1 VTQGGGF
8 AAIILAAG
16 HGTRMKSSLPK
27 MLHEVAGRPVL
38 EHVLRAVLPLEPART
53 LVVVGHGAERVRER
67 FRDMGVS
74 FVLQERQLGTGH
86 ALRTAL
92 PELAEFSGDVMVLNG
107 DAPLVTSETLGAL
120 RQGHREVQ
128 AGMTMLTYRVADPTG
143 LGRIVRDDEGRLL
156 RIVEEKDA
164 SAAEREIDEIG
175 PGLYIFDRNVG
186 ELAGRLGNSNA
197 QGEYYITEMPGL
209 YLEAGLPV
217 HTVLGRDETGQLVGV
232 NDRAQLAQAERIL
245 RDRIRRRWLAEGV
258 TMIAPEQTFIDDTV
272 ELARDVLLE
281 PGVVL
286 RGRVRLGEGVRVG
299 AYSVLADVEIGPGE
313 VVPPHTVRSGPN
325 GALD

>member
-1 VTQGGGF
+1 
-8 AAIILAAG
+8 
-16 HGTRMKSSLPK
+16 MKSSLPK
-27 MLHEVAGRPVL
+27 MLHEVAGRPLL
-38 EHVLRAVLPLEPART
+38 EHVLRAVLPLEPVRT

-92 PELAEFSGDVMVLNG
+92 QELEGFSGDVMSLNG
-107 DAPLVTSETLGAL
+107 DAPLVTCETLEAL
-120 RQGHREVQ
+120 RQGHLAAR

-143 LGRIVRDDEGRLL
+143 LGRIVRDDEGRLE

-175 PGLYIFDRNVG
+175 PGLYIFDRHVA
-186 ELAGRLGNSNA
+186 ELADRLGNSNA
-197 QGEYYITEMPGL
+197 QGEFYITEMPGL

-217 HTVLGRDETGQLVGV
+217 HTVLGMDETGQLVGV

-245 RDRIRRRWLAEGV
+245 RQRIRRRWLAEGV
-258 TMIAPEQTFIDDTV
+258 TMLAPEQTFIDDTV

-299 AYSVLADVEIGPGE
+299 AYSVLTDVDLGPGE
-313 VVPPHTVRSGPN
+313 TVLPHTVRSGPN